1 MSQFG
6 YFRCSLPD
14 FARRSVFHMLC
25 TAYKGH
31 VHHTLL
37 LMYELASTGLGMASR
52 VVLHLDLLYTLPTP
66 IEGVLLFS
74 CGFLTCCTPAPFDAP
89 ISKMVYS

>member
-1 MSQFG
+1 
-6 YFRCSLPD
+6 
-14 FARRSVFHMLC
+14 MLC

-52 VVLHLDLLYTLPTP
+52 VFLHLDLLYTLPTP

-74 CGFLTCCTPAPFDAP
+74 CGFLTCCTPAPFDRCSADGGNAGLGVGDNYFA
-89 ISKMVYS
+89 K